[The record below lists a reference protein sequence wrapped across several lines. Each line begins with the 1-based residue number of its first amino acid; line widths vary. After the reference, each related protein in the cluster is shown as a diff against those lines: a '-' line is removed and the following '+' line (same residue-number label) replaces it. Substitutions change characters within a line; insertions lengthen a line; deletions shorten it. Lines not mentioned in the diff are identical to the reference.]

1 MNLVKQG
8 MGLKSIKSFENVIP
22 RDLVRNFFAVGDRVL
37 MRMHGYD
44 LLIGVKAILSQ
55 DDKQLSIEG
64 FDLPRNM
71 DIKNDEDILL
81 IQSIVVV

>member
-22 RDLVRNFFAVGDRVL
+22 KDLVRNFFAVGERVL

-44 LLIGVKAILSQ
+44 LLIGVKAIFSQ
-55 DDKQLSIEG
+55 DDK
-64 FDLPRNM
+64 
-71 DIKNDEDILL
+71 
-81 IQSIVVV
+81 